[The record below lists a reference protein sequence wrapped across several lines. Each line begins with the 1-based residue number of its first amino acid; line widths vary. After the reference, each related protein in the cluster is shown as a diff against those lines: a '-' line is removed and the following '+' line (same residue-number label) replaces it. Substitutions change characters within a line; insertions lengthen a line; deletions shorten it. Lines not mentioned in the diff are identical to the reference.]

1 MAKEAGF
8 TTAEIVRIV
17 SGGVPYSEAL
27 EIAHEYAPL
36 LEISVKE
43 FMELRKNEWKSN
55 FLQPGER
62 RHAVTLLAQF
72 FVIDPSLLFQ
82 QTFLDRL

>member
-1 MAKEAGF
+1 MNDSLKWASPEEVVSMAKEAGF

-27 EIAHEYAPL
+27 GIAREYSPL

-43 FMELRKNEWKSN
+43 FLELRKNE
-55 FLQPGER
+55 
-62 RHAVTLLAQF
+62 
-72 FVIDPSLLFQ
+72 
-82 QTFLDRL
+82 